1 MRERD
6 AVLLAREVAL
16 QSVVQETARRRLP
29 IAGAQSGVEA
39 EASGRGSDGSVSNE
53 SVILE
58 QLRRENA
65 ALKQE
70 NKSLREDVLRIKDA
84 QDKDP
89 QSRDIGVSSQRSR
102 STP

>member
-1 MRERD
+1 M
-6 AVLLAREVAL
+6 
-16 QSVVQETARRRLP
+16 
-29 IAGAQSGVEA
+29 AGSQPGLEA
-39 EASGRGSDGSVSNE
+39 ASSEPRNDGSIADG

-58 QLRRENA
+58 QLQRENA

-70 NKSLREDVLRIKDA
+70 NESLRAEVLKIKAA